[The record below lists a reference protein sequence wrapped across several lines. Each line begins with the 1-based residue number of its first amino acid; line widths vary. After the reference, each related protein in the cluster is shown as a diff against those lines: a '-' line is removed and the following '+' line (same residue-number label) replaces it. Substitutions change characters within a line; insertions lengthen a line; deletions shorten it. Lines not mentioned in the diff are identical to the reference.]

1 MSTAENDEIYEGL
14 CMLFNEDC
22 LSGLL
27 SDETY
32 KLEEIAEEPEDVTVI
47 PDEVFHPRNY
57 LPFWTDPPPYEGTTE
72 ASPSAVLA
80 PHAAIP
86 SASSATPT
94 SRPNPEAHP
103 ALQTPQPSPPPLPTD
118 QAQFPAPQE
127 LAQPSTVQQEQH
139 VNMGIGSTPSNP
151 STPLSTH
158 LNAPISLPSTTVP
171 AAIADTDAM
180 PSAFAGAP
188 LSAANTDAPITLHN
202 INSPAAFPITNNMPA
217 AAPDANEALLRA
229 LYAAQQWYP
238 TPPNSSRVPTPPGPQ
253 QMAAYPL
260 FSPYAHIQAYALVP
274 YHAQIPTYAPYPPY
288 VHHPAYAPM
297 LPYALMTAYAP
308 YPMQVPAP
316 APQGPMQLPNAPPAQ
331 TYYAT
336 SSAPMGGAA
345 APTNIAPLSN
355 GATAEPTSGAAAPTS
370 GTAPTSGLPSRHYRP
385 HVYEAARAE
394 RAAQA
399 AQPLEAPQPVQAE
412 VSHIAQLNQ
421 GVQTARA
428 AQVSQAAQS
437 AEIAQTAHAAQTSQP
452 AHSAQVSQ
460 VAHVAQDSQPAHSE
474 QVSQPDQATRVLSV
488 QVAQTAQPSPQVLH
502 AGLPALKRKRDES
515 EAKQDNARDAAG
527 RQGERDVTQRQPC
540 RWKHGREPCT
550 RFFYPQNFQTPKEFT
565 EDVLTHLERVVVIPK
580 DTSAD
585 PQKNQKTRVA
595 CGWELC
601 ARDFATLEAVAQ
613 HVALRHILGI
623 PSRTSKKAKTSH

>member
-1 MSTAENDEIYEGL
+1 MSTENDEIYEGL

-47 PDEVFHPRNY
+47 PDEVLHPRNY

-72 ASPSAVLA
+72 ASPVAVLA
-80 PHAAIP
+80 PQTTIP

-103 ALQTPQPSPPPLPTD
+103 ALQTPQPSPLHLPTA
-118 QAQFPAPQE
+118 QAQSPAPQE

-139 VNMGIGSTPSNP
+139 VNMGIGSTPNNP
-151 STPLSTH
+151 PTPLSAH
-158 LNAPISLPSTTVP
+158 VNAPISLPSTTVP
-171 AAIADTDAM
+171 AAIADTNAM
-180 PSAFAGAP
+180 PSAVAGAP
-188 LSAANTDAPITLHN
+188 VAAASIDAPNTLYN
-202 INSPAAFPITNNMPA
+202 INSPAALPITNNTPA
-217 AAPDANEALLRA
+217 AAPDANEALVRA
-229 LYAAQQWYP
+229 LYTAHQWYP

-260 FSPYAHIQAYALVP
+260 FHSYTHIPAYTPVP
-274 YHAQIPTYAPYPPY
+274 YHAQIPTYGPHPAYM
-288 VHHPAYAPM
+288 HLPAYAPI
-297 LPYALMTAYAP
+297 PGYATIPMYAP
-308 YPMQVPAP
+308 YPMQVPAS
-316 APQGPMQLPNAPPAQ
+316 QGNMQVHTAPPAQ
-331 TYYAT
+331 AYYAT
-336 SSAPMGGAA
+336 GSAPMGVAGAPMNIVPFSGGVPSLA
-345 APTNIAPLSN
+345 VVSSSGGASSSNSALAIGSIVSAPASGVAGPTN
-355 GATAEPTSGAAAPTS
+355 GM
-370 GTAPTSGLPSRHYRP
+370 PSRHYRP

-394 RAAQA
+394 R
-399 AQPLEAPQPVQAE
+399 
-412 VSHIAQLNQ
+412 
-421 GVQTARA
+421 TA
-428 AQVSQAAQS
+428 QAAQS

-452 AHSAQVSQ
+452 AHSAQ
-460 VAHVAQDSQPAHSE
+460 DSQPAHSE
-474 QVSQPDQATRVLSV
+474 QVSQPAQAAQVLSV

-565 EDVLTHLERVVVIPK
+565 EDVLTHLERVV
-580 DTSAD
+580 
-585 PQKNQKTRVA
+585 NQKTRVA